1 MILGI
6 DAGGTSTSFVVY
18 DEAGEIVLTHKD
30 KTMHFMTVGFDGITQ
45 RLTDFLNVLKDKEIK
60 AEDLFVVIGMAGYGE
75 DLKIRE
81 KIEASVFKV
90 FPQAIIMN
98 DAHFAHIS
106 ALNNQDGVLVI
117 SGTGSIAFHKKNNE
131 FSRKGG
137 FGYLIDDG
145 GSGFWIG
152 KQILRTFSRQIDG
165 QIPKTRLYFEMKDQ
179 LKLSNDYDIIALVSG
194 LGNEYRNWVAD
205 LAGMMSDVNDKYLEN
220 IYQSA
225 GVELANMVNS
235 IDVHETTNVAVYGS
249 VLKHNSLVYESFND
263 NLKDAFKIVNQSHDV
278 EYAAYLL
285 YKENN

>member
-45 RLTDFLNVLKDKEIK
+45 RLTDFMHVLKDKKINSK
-60 AEDLFVVIGMAGYGE
+60 DLYIVIGMAGYGE
-75 DLKIRE
+75 DVRIRE
-81 KIEASVFKV
+81 KIETYVFKV

-106 ALNNQDGVLVI
+106 ALNNQDGILVI
-117 SGTGSIAFHKKNNE
+117 SGTGSIAFHKEKKQ

-137 FGYLIDDG
+137 FGYLIDDA

-165 QIPKTRLYFEMKDQ
+165 QMPKTRLYFEMKDQ

-205 LAGMMSDVNDKYLEN
+205 LAGMMSDVNDKYLEK

-225 GVELANMVNS
+225 GIELANMVNS
-235 IDVHETTNVAVYGS
+235 IDVNEATDVAVYGS
-249 VLKHNSLVYESFND
+249 VLKHNQLVYDSFRS
-263 NLKDAFKIVNQSHDV
+263 NLRETFQIVNQSHDV

>member
-1 MILGI
+1 
-6 DAGGTSTSFVVY
+6 
-18 DEAGEIVLTHKD
+18 
-30 KTMHFMTVGFDGITQ
+30 MTVGLMELHNDLLIFECTKGQ
-45 RLTDFLNVLKDKEIK
+45 GNQ
-60 AEDLFVVIGMAGYGE
+60 AEDLFVVIGAGYGE

-81 KIEASVFKV
+81 RLKLLVQSVS
-90 FPQAIIMN
+90 QAIIMN

-117 SGTGSIAFHKKNNE
+117 SGTGSIAFHKRIMSFLEKVV
-131 FSRKGG
+131 
-137 FGYLIDDG
+137 LVILLMMADLVL
-145 GSGFWIG
+145 IG

-165 QIPKTRLYFEMKDQ
+165 QIPKPDYIFEMKDQ
-179 LKLSNDYDIIALVSG
+179 LKLSNDYDIIALVSS